1 MARTTPVK
9 LVRNIGIMAH
19 IDAGKTTTT
28 ERILYYTGKSHKI
41 GEVHDG
47 ATEMDWMDQERERG
61 ITITSAATTCFWTHG
76 KESHRINIIDTPGHV
91 DFTMEVERSLRVLD
105 GAVGVFDAV
114 AGVEPQSETVW
125 RQANRYNVPRIAFIN
140 KMDRIGADYENCIQ
154 MMIDRLKTRPVK
166 MQIPVGLESDF
177 LGVIDLLEMK
187 SIIWRDETLGAQFD
201 LEDIPEEYLEE
212 AQAAREELVEA
223 AAEYD
228 DAIMEAFLEG
238 ADVSTDVL
246 KAAIRKGTLTLE
258 IVPVFCGSA
267 FKNKGVQPL
276 LDAVVLYLPSPEDV
290 AQIRGVTVAA
300 AQRVSEVKGDFVEG
314 DFIYRQFKDKEPFS
328 ALAFKIMTDPY
339 VGNLTFLRVYS
350 GVLQSGDHVFNATKG
365 KRERIGR
372 LLQMHANKREDISE
386 VRAGDIAAAV
396 GLRLTTTGDTLC
408 DETHPIVLERMDFPE
423 PVIQIAVE
431 PMTKADQSKLAE
443 SLQKLAIEDPSF
455 RVTTDEESGQT
466 IIAGQGELHL
476 EIIVDR
482 LMREFKVEAHVG
494 KPQVA
499 FRETIVGK
507 ATHTEKLVKQTGG
520 KGMFAEVTLRV
531 EPAERGSGVHFS
543 EEIKGGVIPKE
554 FFSAIEKGA
563 RDAADAGVLAGFSMI
578 DFKITLID
586 GAFHEVDSN
595 EIAFKIASSMGL
607 RAALREAKP
616 SILEPLMEVEV
627 VTPEDFMGD
636 VIGDLNSRRGS
647 IQGMTQRSGAQ
658 VITALVPLMEMFG
671 YSTNLRSR
679 TQGRATYSMKFSN
692 YEVVPKNIG
701 DEIVQKAGGYVMMT

>member
-9 LVRNIGIMAH
+9 RVRNIGIMAH

-105 GAVGVFDAV
+105 GAIGVFDAV

-154 MMIDRLKTRPVK
+154 MMIDRLKTCPVK

-201 LEDIPEEYLEE
+201 LEDIPEEYLDE
-212 AQAAREELVEA
+212 AQAAREELIEA

-238 ADVSTDVL
+238 ADVSSDVL
-246 KAAIRKGTLTLE
+246 RAAIRKGTLTLE

-350 GVLQSGDHVFNATKG
+350 GVLESGDHVFNATKG

-408 DETHPIVLERMDFPE
+408 DETHPIVLERMDFPD

-431 PMTKADQSKLAE
+431 PMTKADQNKLAE

-595 EIAFKIASSMGL
+595 EIAFKIAASMGL

-647 IQGMTQRSGAQ
+647 VQGMAQRSGAQ

-701 DEIVQKAGGYVMMT
+701 DEIVQKAGGYVM

>member
-1 MARTTPVK
+1 
-9 LVRNIGIMAH
+9 MAH

-105 GAVGVFDAV
+105 GAIGVFDAV

-201 LEDIPEEYLEE
+201 LEDIPEEYLDE
-212 AQAAREELVEA
+212 AQAAREELIEA

-238 ADVSTDVL
+238 ADVSSDVL
-246 KAAIRKGTLTLE
+246 RAAIRKGTLTLE

-350 GVLQSGDHVFNATKG
+350 GVLESGDHVFNATKG

-408 DETHPIVLERMDFPE
+408 DETHPIVLERMDFPD

-431 PMTKADQSKLAE
+431 PMTKADQNKLAE

-595 EIAFKIASSMGL
+595 EIAFKIAASMGL

-647 IQGMTQRSGAQ
+647 VQGMAQRSGAQ

-701 DEIVQKAGGYVMMT
+701 DEIVQKAGGYVM

>member
-1 MARTTPVK
+1 
-9 LVRNIGIMAH
+9 MAH

-47 ATEMDWMDQERERG
+47 ATEMDWMDQQRERG
-61 ITITSAATTCFWTHG
+61 MTITSAATTCFWTHG

-91 DFTMEVERSLRVLD
+91 DFTMEVERSLLALD
-105 GAVGVFDAV
+105 GAIGVFDAV

-201 LEDIPEEYLEE
+201 LEDIPEEYLDE
-212 AQAAREELVEA
+212 AQAAREELIEA

-238 ADVSTDVL
+238 ADVSSDVL
-246 KAAIRKGTLTLE
+246 RAAIRKGTLTLE

-350 GVLQSGDHVFNATKG
+350 GVLESGDHVFNATKG

-408 DETHPIVLERMDFPE
+408 DETHPIVLERMDFPD

-431 PMTKADQSKLAE
+431 PMTKADQNKLAE

-595 EIAFKIASSMGL
+595 EIAFKIAASMGL

-647 IQGMTQRSGAQ
+647 VQGMAQRSGAQ

-701 DEIVQKAGGYVMMT
+701 DEIVQKAGGYVM

>member
-9 LVRNIGIMAH
+9 RVRNIGIMAH

-105 GAVGVFDAV
+105 GAIGVFDAV

-201 LEDIPEEYLEE
+201 LEDIPEEYLDE
-212 AQAAREELVEA
+212 AQAAREELIEA

-238 ADVSTDVL
+238 ADVSSDVL
-246 KAAIRKGTLTLE
+246 RAAIRKGTLTLE

-350 GVLQSGDHVFNATKG
+350 GVLESGDHVFNATKG

-408 DETHPIVLERMDFPE
+408 DETHPIVLERMDFPD

-431 PMTKADQSKLAE
+431 PMTKADQNKLAE

-595 EIAFKIASSMGL
+595 EIAFKIAASMGL

-647 IQGMTQRSGAQ
+647 VQGMAQRSGAQ

-701 DEIVQKAGGYVMMT
+701 DEIVQKAGGYVM

>member
-1 MARTTPVK
+1 MARTTPLK
-9 LVRNIGIMAH
+9 RVRNIGIMAH

-47 ATEMDWMDQERERG
+47 AAEMDWMEQERERG
-61 ITITSAATTCFWTHG
+61 ITITSAATTCFWSLG
-76 KESHRINIIDTPGHV
+76 KDVFRINIIDTPGHV

-105 GAVGVFDAV
+105 GAVAVFDAV

-125 RQANRYNVPRIAFIN
+125 RQANRYNVPRIAFVN
-140 KMDRIGADYENCIQ
+140 KMDRIGADFENCIG
-154 MMIDRLKTRPVK
+154 MMIDRLKARPVR
-166 MQIPVGLESDF
+166 MQIPVGEEHDF
-177 LGVIDLLEMK
+177 IGVIDLVEMK
-187 SIIWRDETLGAQFD
+187 CILWKDESLGANFVI
-201 LEDIPEEYLEE
+201 EDIPEDYLED
-212 AQAAREELVEA
+212 AQGCREELLEA

-238 ADVSTDVL
+238 GEVAPEAIR
-246 KAAIRKGTLTLE
+246 AAIRKGTLELTV
-258 IVPVFCGSA
+258 VPVFCGSA

-276 LDAVVLYLPSPEDV
+276 LDAVVNFLPSPEDV
-290 AQIRGVTVAA
+290 AQIRGVTVEA
-300 AQRVSEVKGDFVEG
+300 AQRVAEVKGDFEEG
-314 DFIYRQFKDKEPFS
+314 DFLYRKFDDKEPFA

-350 GVLQSGDHVFNATKG
+350 GVLQSGSHVYNATKG

-372 LLQMHANKREDISE
+372 LLQMHANKREDIEE

-408 DETHPIVLERMDFPE
+408 EETKPIVLERMDFPD

-443 SLQKLAIEDPSF
+443 SLQKLATEDPSF

-466 IIAGQGELHL
+466 IISGQGELHL

-499 FRETIVGK
+499 FRETIVGT
-507 ATHTEKLVKQTGG
+507 ATHKERLVKQTGG
-520 KGMFAEVTLRV
+520 KGMFAEVTLKV
-531 EPAERGSGVHFS
+531 EPTERGSGVTFV

-554 FFSAIEKGA
+554 FFGAIEKGV
-563 RDAADAGVLAGFSMI
+563 RDAADAGVLAGFSVI
-578 DFKITLID
+578 DFKVTLID

-595 EIAFKIASSMGL
+595 EMAFKIAGSMGVKN
-607 RAALREAKP
+607 AIREASP
-616 SILEPLMEVEV
+616 TILEPLMSVEI

-636 VIGDLNSRRGS
+636 VIGDLNARRGQ

-658 VITALVPLMEMFG
+658 VITAHVPLMEMFG
-671 YSTNLRSR
+671 YSTDLRSR
-679 TQGRATYSMKFSN
+679 TQGRATYTMQFTK

-701 DEIVQKAGGYVMMT
+701 DEIIQKAGGYLM

>member
-1 MARTTPVK
+1 
-9 LVRNIGIMAH
+9 MAH

-105 GAVGVFDAV
+105 GAIGVFDAV

-201 LEDIPEEYLEE
+201 LEDIPEEYLDE
-212 AQAAREELVEA
+212 AQAAREELIEA

-238 ADVSTDVL
+238 ADVSSDVL
-246 KAAIRKGTLTLE
+246 RAAIRKGTLTLE

-276 LDAVVLYLPSPEDV
+276 LDAVVRYLPSPEDV

-350 GVLQSGDHVFNATKG
+350 GVLESGDHVFNATKG

-408 DETHPIVLERMDFPE
+408 DETHPIVLERMDFPD

-431 PMTKADQSKLAE
+431 PMTKADQNKLAE

-595 EIAFKIASSMGL
+595 EIAFKIAASMGL

-647 IQGMTQRSGAQ
+647 VQGMAQRSGAQ

-701 DEIVQKAGGYVMMT
+701 DEIVQKAGGYVM

>member
-1 MARTTPVK
+1 VARTTPVK
-9 LVRNIGIMAH
+9 RVRNIGIMAH

-105 GAVGVFDAV
+105 GAIGVFDAV

-201 LEDIPEEYLEE
+201 LEDIPEEYLDE
-212 AQAAREELVEA
+212 AQAAREELIEA

-238 ADVSTDVL
+238 ADVSSDVL
-246 KAAIRKGTLTLE
+246 RAAIRKGTLTLE

-350 GVLQSGDHVFNATKG
+350 GVLESGDHVFNATKG

-408 DETHPIVLERMDFPE
+408 DETHPIVLERMDFPD

-431 PMTKADQSKLAE
+431 PMTKADQNKLAE

-595 EIAFKIASSMGL
+595 EIAFKIAASMGL

-647 IQGMTQRSGAQ
+647 VQGMAQRSGAQ

-701 DEIVQKAGGYVMMT
+701 DEIVQKAGGYVM